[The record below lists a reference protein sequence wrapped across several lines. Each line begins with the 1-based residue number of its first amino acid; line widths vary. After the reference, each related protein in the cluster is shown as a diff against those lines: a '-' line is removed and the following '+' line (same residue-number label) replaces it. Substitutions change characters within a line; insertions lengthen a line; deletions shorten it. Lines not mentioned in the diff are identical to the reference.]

1 MIVAHLRAVLGIFFR
16 IVRVRLKLK
25 PTKNISSMSNSRRS
39 SPRQLQLQSG
49 SVLSDLLKYF
59 ISPI

>member
-1 MIVAHLRAVLGIFFR
+1 MIVAHLRAVFGIFLR
-16 IVRVRLKLK
+16 IARVRLKLK

-39 SPRQLQLQSG
+39 SPRQPQLQSG